1 MKKVTQILVSLVS
14 KLGIKFISVD
24 KQIHFIIGFLTSAIV
39 LYFTKS
45 IAAGLIVTFFLGFY
59 KEFKDEM
66 DYAGFDWKDLL
77 ATMIG
82 GVIPALIKIFIL

>member
-1 MKKVTQILVSLVS
+1 MKKVIILLE
-14 KLGIKFISVD
+14 KLNLPFGVD
-24 KQIHFIIGFLTSAIV
+24 KQLHFSAGFIISAIV
-39 LYFTKS
+39 ILITGS
-45 IAAGLIVTFFLGFY
+45 IAAALIVTFFAGFY

-82 GVIPALIKIFIL
+82 GIIPALIKIFIL

>member
-45 IAAGLIVTFFLGFY
+45 IAAGLIVTFFMAFY

-66 DYAGFDWKDLL
+66 DYAGFDWRDLL

-82 GVIPALIKIFIL
+82 GVIPALIFTIW

>member
-45 IAAGLIVTFFLGFY
+45 IAAALIVTFFLGFY

>member
-14 KLGIKFISVD
+14 KLGIKFVSID
-24 KQIHFIIGFLTSAIV
+24 KQIHFIIGFVISTIV
-39 LYFTKS
+39 ILITGS
-45 IAAGLIVTFFLGFY
+45 IASGLIVTFFIAFN

-66 DYAGFDWKDLL
+66 DYAGFDWRDLL

>member
-1 MKKVTQILVSLVS
+1 MKKVITFLE
-14 KLGIKFISVD
+14 KLNLPFAVD
-24 KQIHFIIGFLTSAIV
+24 KQLHFLAGFIISAIV
-39 LYFTKS
+39 ILITGS
-45 IAAGLIVTFFLGFY
+45 IAAALIVTFFIAWF

-82 GVIPALIKIFIL
+82 GIIPALIKIFIL